1 MRTKMKNIN
10 IGALALLVAFFMNG
24 CSKQLDKY
32 PYDSVVNENVTIG
45 SAESMTRGTYAK
57 LKEEYY
63 YKTIHQVG
71 EYGGDNILLS
81 GTTSD
86 QLFNFYRYTRNTDSY
101 YTSRVWLFTYQ
112 MIGNINSLL
121 PVLEGYDAPEVEKE
135 SVNHLL
141 GENLLLRAF
150 AYFNACNIFGRPYL
164 DGDGTGSSLGIPVKT
179 TNDIN
184 YFPPRSTVAEVYQQ
198 IIEDAT
204 RAAQYMKRSGS
215 AAPKNN
221 NYASQEVAWAFLSR
235 VYLYMGN
242 WAKAAAYSDSVINSG
257 RYNLLQDDAYQKY
270 PQHIPET
277 NTETIWCIRMV
288 KDADYEAY
296 HMDWYSVG
304 SMYAEIQQTGW
315 GEMYPSES
323 YLSLLRKNPNDL
335 RFAFISDQYQTNN
348 DMWMI
353 YVVGNESAKTY
364 NYAWKKVEQE
374 GDSYRIVQDASSFAN
389 PIVQKEVTAEGSTQ
403 YYVVT
408 TGGTRYNVW
417 IERALVDRNGYPK
430 RFILKC
436 SYQEQQ
442 AQLYSPVLFRLAEM
456 YLTRAEARYH
466 LGDME
471 GAISDIN
478 IIRTRAHI
486 SSRLISQATNNEQIL
501 QWVLDERR
509 VELAWEAQRKYDIF
523 RNKQTLDRRYPGSHL
538 TGSNYPVEI
547 APSDARI
554 VEFIPQSEIDAYPI
568 PLEQNK

>member
-1 MRTKMKNIN
+1 MKYKIKNIKTVVV
-10 IGALALLVAFFMNG
+10 GLLAILLVTG
-24 CSKQLDKY
+24 CKKQLDKY
-32 PYDSVVNENVTIG
+32 PYDAVVNENITIG
-45 SAESMTRGTYAK
+45 SAESITRGTYAK
-57 LKEEYY
+57 MKEEYY

-71 EYGGDNILLS
+71 EYGGDNVLLS

-86 QLFNFYRYTRNTDSY
+86 QLFNFYRYTRTNDSY
-101 YTSRVWLFTYQ
+101 YTGRVWLFTYQ

-121 PVLEGYDAPEVEKE
+121 PVLEAYDAPDAERE
-135 SVNHLL
+135 SVNHLI
-141 GENLLLRAF
+141 GENLLLRAS

-164 DGDGTGSSLGIPVKT
+164 DGNGAGSSLGIPVKT
-179 TNDIN
+179 NNDIN
-184 YFPPRSTVAEVYQQ
+184 FFPPRSTVAEVYQQ
-198 IIEDAT
+198 IIDDAT

-215 AAPKNN
+215 SAPKNN
-221 NYASQEVAWAFLSR
+221 NYVTQEVAWALLSR
-235 VYLYMGN
+235 IYLYMGN
-242 WAKAAAYSDSVINSG
+242 WGKAGTYADSVISSG
-257 RYNLLQDDAYQKY
+257 RYSLLQDEAYQKY

-288 KDADYEAY
+288 KDADFADYA
-296 HMDWYSVG
+296 MDWYSVG
-304 SMYAEIQQTGW
+304 SLYAEIDQTGW

-335 RFAFISDQYQTNN
+335 RFAFISNQYQSGN

-364 NYAWKKVEQE
+364 NYVWKKVTQE
-374 GDSYRIVQDASSFAN
+374 GDSYRISQDAATFTN
-389 PIVQKEVTAEGSTQ
+389 PVVQKETNAEGNTQ

-408 TGGTRYNVW
+408 TAGQRYNVW
-417 IERALVDRNGYPK
+417 IERALVDRNGFPK

-436 SYQEQQ
+436 SYQQQ
-442 AQLYSPVLFRLAEM
+442 QSQLYSPVLFRLAEM

-466 LGDME
+466 QGNME

-478 IIRTRAHI
+478 VIRSRAHI
-486 SSRLISQATNNEQIL
+486 PLRALSQASNNTQVL
-501 QWVLDERR
+501 DWVLSERR
-509 VELAWEAQRKYDIF
+509 LELAWEAQRKYDIF

-547 APSDARI
+547 SPSDPRI

-568 PLEQNK
+568 PLQQNQ